1 MMKLP
6 CLDCGKIHG
15 QTEECLN
22 KENRFIMTE
31 INKRPLIGLGVIIV
45 NPADKILLGL
55 RKGSHGAGEWSLPG
69 GHLEWNES
77 FEECSRREVLEETG
91 IVLQPKYVVEQVS
104 FTNDIFLKEDKH
116 YITLFFKVKLD
127 CYPVAELKEP
137 DKCDEWQWFSPDN
150 LPFPLFLP
158 LNNLLKS
165 RKEII

>member
-77 FEECSRREVLEETG
+77 FEECSRKGSYGWCMHTPGEYMH
-91 IVLQPKYVVEQVS
+91 ISVEHVHTTRLS
-104 FTNDIFLKEDKH
+104 MYT
-116 YITLFFKVKLD
+116 
-127 CYPVAELKEP
+127 PP
-137 DKCDEWQWFSPDN
+137 
-150 LPFPLFLP
+150 
-158 LNNLLKS
+158 
-165 RKEII
+165 